1 MEQHKQTEEE
11 LENKAKPDPSIRE
24 QFPGASTSKKKVMAG
39 KRNTGTLPSKGDKK
53 VMPADDKP
61 QQEGEDLIQSK

>member
-39 KRNTGTLPSKGDKK
+39 KRNRHF
-53 VMPADDKP
+53 A
-61 QQEGEDLIQSK
+61 IQR